1 MRLDPALR
9 VGGLLVALVASG
21 FLAVHAAPDDGHV
34 IGIWPVGVASAVLIE
49 ARRRWAPVLLA
60 VVLGVA
66 VGTIWLGGRPGDVAV
81 GYGVGIALETAVVL
95 AVLSRGRAGRDG
107 RPCLSADADLGRY
120 FAACGAA
127 GAIAAAAGALTSWVT
142 GFGQPGAVA
151 LALGTA
157 HLASQLTLLPFFMRL
172 PRHGSVGGPVERAA
186 QWLAILVITP
196 LVFYP
201 QDLPS
206 MAFMVVPLLAWGAL
220 RIRPLEALAQ
230 MAALLFFAIL
240 MTTYGRGPFAAVPS
254 VFDLSPDARGV
265 LLAAFAVTCALI
277 VVPLM
282 IRVGQHIVTSRE
294 ARSERDKVRSIVDGA
309 TGIAIVGADAE
320 GLITLFNP
328 GAERLLG
335 YRAEEVLGCSTRVLH
350 TMRSVVEK
358 ADELGTARDF
368 DSVVSEIVGA
378 EHAGTHMRFLRK
390 DGVER
395 IHSMTLTRIVD
406 ERGDAIGYVSTSEDV
421 TDQVEAQDRLHDAL
435 QAERDAVDRL
445 REVDR
450 AKDAFVSSVSHELR
464 TPITSILGYLELLGD
479 GSYGALEPAQA
490 RALRRV
496 SDNSDRLLGLIDEL
510 LTLSRLSED
519 GLALSSRA
527 FDLREVVQQGYDVV
541 APAWAHRRLDVS
553 LDLPAEPV
561 PFVGDREMLERVV
574 VNLVGNAVK
583 FTPEGGSV
591 SVDLGVVDAGPDV
604 PEGGE
609 VRIDV
614 RDTGMGIPQQEIQ
627 QLFSRFFRSSIAQQR
642 AIPGSGLGLS
652 ITRAIV
658 EKHGGVID
666 VESAVDHGTLFRV
679 RMPVCA

>member
-1 MRLDPALR
+1 MRLDPAVR
-9 VGGLLVALVASG
+9 VTGLLVALVASG

-34 IGIWPVGVASAVLIE
+34 IGIWPVGVASALVLE
-49 ARRRWAPVLLA
+49 ARRRWAPALVGVVLA
-60 VVLGVA
+60 VA
-66 VGTIWLGGRPGDVAV
+66 VVTIWFGGRPGEVAA
-81 GYGVGIALETAVVL
+81 GYATGIALETVAVL
-95 AVLSRGRAGRDG
+95 AVLTRGRPG
-107 RPCLSADADLGRY
+107 RPALRTDADLRRY
-120 FAACGAA
+120 FAACASAGSIAA
-127 GAIAAAAGALTSWVT
+127 VTGAITSALT
-142 GFGQPGAVA
+142 GFGDPAAVA
-151 LALGTA
+151 LSLGAA
-157 HLASQLTLLPFFMRL
+157 HLASQLTLLPFFMGL
-172 PRHGSVGGPVERAA
+172 PRHGSVGGGLERVA
-186 QWLAILVITP
+186 QWTAILVITP
-196 LVFYP
+196 LVFLP

-240 MTTYGRGPFAAVPS
+240 MTTYGRGPFAAVPE
-254 VFDLSPDARGV
+254 VFDLSPDARGL
-265 LLAAFAVTCALI
+265 LLAAFACTCALI

-282 IRVGQHIVTSRE
+282 IRVGQHIVTSRQ
-294 ARSERDKVRSIVDGA
+294 ARSERDKVQSIVDGA
-309 TGIAIVGADAE
+309 TGIAIIGADAD

-335 YRAEEVLGCSTRVLH
+335 YAADEVLGRSTRILH
-350 TMRSVVEK
+350 SMRAVVEK

-368 DSVVSEIVGA
+368 SSVVREVVGA
-378 EHAGTHMRFLRK
+378 EHAGTHMRFRRK

-395 IHSMTLTRIVD
+395 VHSMTLTRMVD
-406 ERGDAIGYVSTSEDV
+406 ERGDVVGYVSTSEDV
-421 TDQVEAQDRLHDAL
+421 TDQVDAQQRLHDAL
-435 QAERDAVDRL
+435 DAEREAVDRL

-479 GSYGALEPAQA
+479 GSYGHLAPEQA
-490 RALRRV
+490 RALQRV

-519 GLALSSRA
+519 GLALTSRA
-527 FDLREVVQQGYDVV
+527 FDLREVVQEGYDVV
-541 APAWAHRRLDVS
+541 APAWTHRRLDVT

-561 PFVGDREMLERVV
+561 PFVGDREMLERAV

-583 FTPEGGSV
+583 FTPEHGSV
-591 SVDLGVVDAGPDV
+591 VIGLSTVGTGPGV

-609 VRIDV
+609 ARLDV

-627 QLFSRFFRSSIAQQR
+627 QLFSRFFRSSIALER

-666 VESAVDHGTLFRV
+666 VESAVDRGTLFRV
-679 RMPVCA
+679 RMPLTG